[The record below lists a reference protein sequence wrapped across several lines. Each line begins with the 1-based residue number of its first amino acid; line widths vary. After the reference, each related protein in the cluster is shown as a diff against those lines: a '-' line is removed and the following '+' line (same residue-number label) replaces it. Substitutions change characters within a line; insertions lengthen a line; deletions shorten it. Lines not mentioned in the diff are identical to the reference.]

1 MMTGSLT
8 SSPESLSQARYRV
21 NERGTK
27 MRKKSFC
34 SWICGVTLCLAF
46 SPGVLLAAPYYEGK
60 KITMVVGFGAG
71 MGYDRIARLIAKHL
85 PKYIP
90 GKPVIIVENM
100 PGASSMIAANR
111 IYGLEK
117 PNGLTIGSINRGLPF
132 AQLMKVEG
140 ARFDLLKYSWIGSMA
155 VETTVLAIRGDL
167 PYKTFDELRK
177 SKALIHMGDMG
188 SGGTVTQFTIL
199 ARDFL
204 GLNIKTVIYPASP
217 DVMLALE
224 RKEIDGRAGT
234 YSSFKPYVE
243 RGLLRLLLRG
253 RVAEPGIENL
263 PVNEDLTTDKT
274 GKTLMGM
281 LSVVD
286 KIGRPYVAPP
296 GTPPEII
303 NILRGAFAGVARDPE
318 AREEA
323 KKMMMEIAYLPDGE
337 CMNVLNYL
345 FSQPEDIIKEFSR
358 YAKF

>member
-1 MMTGSLT
+1 
-8 SSPESLSQARYRV
+8 
-21 NERGTK
+21 
-27 MRKKSFC
+27 MRKEMRCSFVC
-34 SWICGVTLCLAF
+34 VVMLCLILL
-46 SPGVLLAAPYYEGK
+46 PGPLLAAPYYEGK
-60 KITMVVGFGAG
+60 RIKMIVGFGAG
-71 MGYDRIARLIAKHL
+71 MGYDRIARLVAKHL

-111 IYGLEK
+111 IYSVEK
-117 PNGLTIGSINRGLPF
+117 PDGLTIGSINRGLPF
-132 AQLMKVEG
+132 AQLTKVEG

-155 VETTVLAIRGDL
+155 VETTVLAIRADL
-167 PYKTFDELRK
+167 PYKTFDDLRK

-204 GLNIKTVIYPASP
+204 GLNIKTVVYPASP

-234 YSSFKPYVE
+234 YSSFKPFVE
-243 RGLLRLLLRG
+243 RGLLRLMLRG

-263 PVNEDLTTDKT
+263 PVNEDLTPDKT
-274 GKTLMGM
+274 GKTLMAM

-296 GTPPEII
+296 GTPPEIS
-303 NILRGAFAGVARDPE
+303 NILREAFAGVAKDPE
-318 AREEA
+318 AKEEA
-323 KKMMMEIAYLPDGE
+323 KKMMMEIEYVPAGE

-345 FSQPEDIIKEFSR
+345 FSQPEDIVKEFSR

>member
-1 MMTGSLT
+1 M
-8 SSPESLSQARYRV
+8 Q
-21 NERGTK
+21 RGMK
-27 MRKKSFC
+27 MRKEILCSF
-34 SWICGVTLCLAF
+34 VFVVMLCLTLSLGA
-46 SPGVLLAAPYYEGK
+46 PLAAPYYEGK
-60 KITMVVGFGAG
+60 RIKMIVGFGAG
-71 MGYDRIARLIAKHL
+71 MGYDRISRLIAKHL

-90 GKPVIIVENM
+90 GKPIVIVENM

-111 IYGLEK
+111 IYSLEK
-117 PNGLTIGSINRGLPF
+117 PDGLTIGSINRGLPF
-132 AQLMKVEG
+132 AQLTKAEG

-155 VETTVLAIRGDL
+155 VETTVLAIRADL

-188 SGGTVTQFTIL
+188 SGGSVTQFTIL

-204 GLNIKTVIYPASP
+204 GLNIKTVVYPASP

-234 YSSFKPYVE
+234 YSSFRPFIE
-243 RGLLRLLLRG
+243 RGLLRLVLRG
-253 RVAEPGIENL
+253 RVAEPEIESL

-274 GKTLMGM
+274 GKTLMAM

-303 NILRGAFAGVARDPE
+303 NILREAFAGVARDPE
-318 AREEA
+318 AKEEA
-323 KKMMMEIAYLPDGE
+323 KKMMMEIAYLPEGE
-337 CMNVLNYL
+337 CMNVLHYL